1 MAAKKDFSKDAADIF
16 GLQERK
22 EREALQRNGMA
33 EGLRDMQV
41 TPILSAAPAA
51 MRATVSQDG
60 PVAADVPGSTAPQ
73 KRGSVAS
80 SDVSDTLTTKTFRIS
95 RRQHKALQMRMAMSD
110 DPAEK
115 DLSSIVR
122 AALEAYLRPELDSL
136 S

>member
-16 GLQERK
+16 GLRERK
-22 EREALQRNGMA
+22 EREALLER
-33 EGLRDMQV
+33 QV
-41 TPILSAAPAA
+41 APIMSAAPATK
-51 MRATVSQDG
+51 RAIPSQHD
-60 PVAADVPGSTAPQ
+60 STPSIIAEKPAPQ
-73 KRGSVAS
+73 KQGQATP
-80 SDVSDTLTTKTFRIS
+80 SDLSDTLTTKTFRIS

-122 AALEAYLRPELDSL
+122 AALDAYLRPELDRL